1 MVDLK
6 QVSKEIRE
14 IFEDKK
20 KELNLSF
27 IEDTHT
33 YFMKDD
39 KGDVRSDWPSVSK
52 VLKHFYTE
60 FPAQEISLRKAKGDL
75 AVQQELLNEWK
86 AAGEYATNM
95 GSRVHYIL
103 EKKLIESNGNYK
115 SVREP
120 IFVVDTQ
127 QTMKSNSMVEAGE
140 KFLDL
145 MNKRGAIL
153 LDTEMVLGDPE
164 LGYTGQPDKV
174 WLIMNKENTG
184 FGMVITD
191 WKTNKEKNMRVNKW
205 TKQMKKP
212 FQEHPDNA
220 LGHYYLQLPF
230 YGRLILKMLKGSKY
244 ENLSLMGCVIVLVK
258 DNGDFEEF
266 KVPKDVIEKV
276 MGLDMKKY
284 FK

>member
-1 MVDLK
+1 MDLK
-6 QVSKEIRE
+6 VISKEIRD

-20 KELNLSF
+20 KELELSF
-27 IEDTHT
+27 IEETHT

-39 KGDVRSDWPSVSK
+39 KGEVRSDWPSVSK

-60 FPAQEISLRKAKGDL
+60 FPAEEISLRKAKGDL
-75 AVQQELLNEWK
+75 KVQQDLLNEWK

-103 EKKLIESNGNYK
+103 EKKLIDSNGSYK

-140 KFLDL
+140 KFLEL
-145 MNKRGAIL
+145 MENRGAVL

-174 WLIMNKENTG
+174 WLMMNRDKTG

-205 TKQMKKP
+205 TKDMKEP

-258 DNGDFEEF
+258 DDGTFEEF
-266 KVPKDVIEKV
+266 KVPRDVIMKV
-276 MGLDMKKY
+276 MNLDMKKY
-284 FK
+284 LK

>member
-276 MGLDMKKY
+276 MGLDTKKY

>member
-1 MVDLK
+1 MIDLK
-6 QVSKEIRE
+6 DISLEIRE
-14 IFEDKK
+14 IFEEKK
-20 KELNLSF
+20 KELELSF
-27 IEDTHT
+27 IEETHT
-33 YFMKDD
+33 YFMKD
-39 KGDVRSDWPSVSK
+39 KNGEVRSDWPSVSK

-60 FPAQEISLRKAKGDL
+60 FPAEEISLRKAKGDL
-75 AVQQELLNEWK
+75 AVQQELLSEWK

-103 EKKLIESNGNYK
+103 EKKLIEANGNYK
-115 SVREP
+115 DVREP

-127 QTMKSNSMVEAGE
+127 QTMKSNSMIEAGE
-140 KFLDL
+140 SFIEL
-145 MNKRGAIL
+145 MDKRGAIL

-174 WLIMNKENTG
+174 WLMMNREKTG

-191 WKTNKEKNMRVNKW
+191 WKSNKEKNMRVNKW

-212 FQEHPDNA
+212 FQDHPDNA

-266 KVPKDVIEKV
+266 RVPKDVIEKV
-276 MGLDMKKY
+276 MKLDMKKY
-284 FK
+284 LK

>member
-1 MVDLK
+1 MDLK
-6 QVSKEIRE
+6 VISKEIRD

-20 KELNLSF
+20 KELELSF
-27 IEDTHT
+27 IEETHT

-39 KGDVRSDWPSVSK
+39 KGVVRSDWPSVSK

-60 FPAQEISLRKAKGDL
+60 FPAEEISLRKAKGDL
-75 AVQQELLNEWK
+75 KVQQDLLNEWK

-103 EKKLIESNGNYK
+103 EKKLIDSNGSYK

-145 MNKRGAIL
+145 MENRGAVL

-174 WLIMNKENTG
+174 WLMMNRDKTG

-205 TKQMKKP
+205 TKDMKEP

-258 DNGDFEEF
+258 DDGTFEEF
-266 KVPKDVIEKV
+266 KVPRDVIMKV
-276 MGLDMKKY
+276 MNLDMKKY
-284 FK
+284 LK

>member
-1 MVDLK
+1 MIDLK
-6 QVSKEIRE
+6 DISLEIRE
-14 IFEDKK
+14 IFEEKK
-20 KELNLSF
+20 KELELSF
-27 IEDTHT
+27 IEETHT
-33 YFMKDD
+33 YFMKD
-39 KGDVRSDWPSVSK
+39 KNGEVRSDWPSVSK

-60 FPAQEISLRKAKGDL
+60 FPAEEISLRKAKGDL
-75 AVQQELLNEWK
+75 AVQQELLSEWK

-103 EKKLIESNGNYK
+103 EKKLIEANGNYK
-115 SVREP
+115 DVREP

-127 QTMKSNSMVEAGE
+127 QTMKSNSMIEAGE
-140 KFLDL
+140 SFIEL
-145 MNKRGAIL
+145 MDKRGAIL

-174 WLIMNKENTG
+174 WLMMNREKTG

-191 WKTNKEKNMRVNKW
+191 WKSNKEKNMRVNKW

-212 FQEHPDNA
+212 FQDHPDNA

-266 KVPKDVIEKV
+266 RVPKDVIEKV
-276 MGLDMKKY
+276 MRLDMKKY
-284 FK
+284 LK

>member
-145 MNKRGAIL
+145 MSKRGAIL

-276 MGLDMKKY
+276 MGLDTKKY